1 MEGKKK
7 KCRLKG
13 GMNVY
18 GKKTAVSPQLRGC

>member
-1 MEGKKK
+1 MEGKKN